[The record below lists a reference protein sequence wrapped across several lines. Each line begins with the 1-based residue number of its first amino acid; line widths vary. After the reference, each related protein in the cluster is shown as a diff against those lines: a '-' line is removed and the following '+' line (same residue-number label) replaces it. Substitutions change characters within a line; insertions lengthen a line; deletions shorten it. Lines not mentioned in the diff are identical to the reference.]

1 MVSNSLY
8 GTIEGLAVLI
18 VYTILCIS
26 FGWLIGVWQA
36 SVKDKEDGKD
46 GDT

>member
-26 FGWLIGVWQA
+26 LGWLIGVWQA
-36 SVKDKEDGKD
+36 RRDEDD
-46 GDT
+46 GDGT